1 MILFL
6 DKEPNRA
13 VLAFNRMNEAD
24 QSKTIWCRTAEEAIL
39 TLWDYRHVLET
50 AFLEHDLEDMSY
62 MNTSSPRCGMEIVR
76 FLEQKAAKEPAE
88 FEHLKKVRIVIHS
101 WNEYASPIM
110 VDRLQKIGM
119 KVDWI
124 PFGMEKKG

>member
-24 QSKTIWCRTAEEAIL
+24 RGKTIWCRTAEEASL
-39 TLWDYRHVLET
+39 TFWDYRRVLEK
-50 AFLEHDLEDMSY
+50 AFLEHDLGDVSY

-76 FLEQKAAKEPAE
+76 FLEKKAKKEPEE
-88 FEHLKKVRIVIHS
+88 FEYLRTVKIVVHT
-101 WNEYASPIM
+101 WNEHAGPIM
-110 VDRLQKIGM
+110 VDRLLKIGLNAEW
-119 KVDWI
+119 K
-124 PFGMEKKG
+124 PFGM